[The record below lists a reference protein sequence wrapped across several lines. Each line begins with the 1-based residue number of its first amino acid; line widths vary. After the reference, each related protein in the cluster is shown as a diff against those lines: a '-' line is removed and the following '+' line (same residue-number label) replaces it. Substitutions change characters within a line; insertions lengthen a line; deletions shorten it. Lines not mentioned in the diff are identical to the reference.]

1 MAMKPPPTLGARHVR
16 ELVEELAPLLAGATV
31 IEALALPP
39 RDLVLYLRD
48 LPNTDG
54 KLVAKV
60 RISADSD
67 APRLHLQTSRQSHPD
82 GPVGPFYRR
91 VSADLVGAR
100 LRKLT
105 QVARD
110 RIVAFEFEDSAC
122 GERRVLLAELTG
134 RHANLLL
141 LGPNERLLDVLSAP
155 APGSKAAAR
164 LRLGEPWKE
173 PDGRARE
180 DEDVSLRELLG
191 DECEGAA
198 QADANARPDPR
209 APLSWLVERRLGPAV
224 AQAAHERAVRE
235 LRERLARRQERT
247 QSLLRGLKQRAAAVD
262 NAERVRRD
270 GELLKA
276 HLAQLTRGQ
285 SSVTLP
291 DFFDESGAART
302 LELDPRRSPHENLE
316 HYFERYKKLIRSAE
330 SVAREIELAEQRA
343 AELERALSELNA
355 PDADTGA
362 LEAAWVEQGLLEAPQ
377 STPKRKEAPAPRKPY
392 HSFRGVRGSEIL
404 VGRNARD
411 NDELS
416 VRICRGNDVWLHTAD
431 APGSH
436 VVLRMAGKAEPDAE
450 ELLDAAHLAV
460 HFSPLRGA
468 TRANVHVAR
477 GKDVHKPKGAK
488 PGLVTLSGGKTLA
501 LRLQPERLQRL
512 LGGR

>member
-1 MAMKPPPTLGARHVR
+1 MKPPPTLGARHVR
-16 ELVEELAPLLAGATV
+16 ELIDELAPLLVGGTV
-31 IEALALPP
+31 LEVLALPP

-48 LPNTDG
+48 LPDTDG

-60 RISADSD
+60 RVSADSD
-67 APRLHLQTSRQSHPD
+67 APRLHLQTARQTHPD

-110 RIVAFEFEDSAC
+110 RIVAFEFDNTAC

-164 LRLGEPWKE
+164 LRVGEPWNE
-173 PDGRARE
+173 PGGRARE
-180 DEDVSLRELLG
+180 DEAVSLRELLG
-191 DECEGAA
+191 DETESGAA
-198 QADANARPDPR
+198 DEPSARPDPR
-209 APLSWLVERRLGPAV
+209 APLSWLVERRLGPAI
-224 AQAAHERAVRE
+224 ARAAHERAVRE
-235 LRERLARRQERT
+235 LRERITRRLERT
-247 QSLLRGLKQRAAAVD
+247 QSLLRGLRQRAAAVD

-276 HLAQLTRGQ
+276 HLAELSRGQ
-285 SSVTLP
+285 TSVTLS
-291 DFFDESGAART
+291 DFFEADGVTRT

-330 SVAREIELAEQRA
+330 SVAREIEIAEQRA
-343 AELERALSELNA
+343 NELERALEALGA
-355 PDADTGA
+355 PDSDPEA
-362 LEAAWVEQGLLEAPQ
+362 LEQSWVAQGLLEAPQ
-377 STPKRKEAPAPRKPY
+377 AAPKRKEAPAPRKPY
-392 HSFRGVRGSEIL
+392 HSFAGLRGSEIL

-416 VRICRGNDVWLHTAD
+416 IRICRGNDVWLHTAD

-436 VVLRMAGKAEPDAE
+436 VVLRMAGRPEPDSE

-512 LGGR
+512 LGAR